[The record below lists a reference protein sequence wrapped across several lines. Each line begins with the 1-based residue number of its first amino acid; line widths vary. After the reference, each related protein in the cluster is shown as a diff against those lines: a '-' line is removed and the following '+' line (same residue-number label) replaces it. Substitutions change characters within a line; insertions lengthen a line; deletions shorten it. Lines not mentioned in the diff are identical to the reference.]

1 MLHSTFSMNRPKLLD
16 DRDVLEIS
24 AITARLENTQNVFD
38 SSQDFEAAASMTVT
52 LVAIKY

>member
-1 MLHSTFSMNRPKLLD
+1 MNRPKLLD